1 MKTKC
6 ISLILFFILGGMI
19 FGQEDV
25 FPPRPEPPQAVNDY
39 AGFLSPQDAWK
50 LEQKLDDFT
59 ARTSTAIVIA
69 IVPDLHGYDPSDYAF
84 RLAEKW
90 GVGQK
95 GKNNGILL
103 LVKPKT
109 ERSKGEVFIAVGY
122 GLEGVVPDAIASRIV
137 RNEIIPRFQQGDY
150 AGGLDAA
157 VNILMGL
164 TGKEFTADE
173 YMKRGS
179 GVAGGAVAVILLVL
193 IVILILVMTNAR
205 RSRHYSVGRSGIPW
219 WVWLMMANSG
229 SKSHR
234 GSWGSFSSGSGMFGG
249 GGGGGFGGFG
259 GGSFGGGGA
268 GGSW

>member
-1 MKTKC
+1 MKRNC
-6 ISLILFFILGGMI
+6 ISLLLFFILGGMVV
-19 FGQEDV
+19 GQDDI
-25 FPPRPEPPQAVNDY
+25 FPPRPEPPRAVNDY
-39 AGFLSPQDAWK
+39 TGFLSSQDARK

-69 IVPDLHGYDPSDYAF
+69 IVPDLHGYAPLDYAF

-109 ERSKGEVFIAVGY
+109 ARSKGEVFSTVGS
-122 GLEGVVPDAIASRIV
+122 GLEGVVPDAVASRIV

-150 AGGLDAA
+150 TGGLDAA
-157 VNILMGL
+157 INILMGL

-179 GVAGGAVAVILLVL
+179 GATGGAVAVIF
-193 IVILILVMTNAR
+193 LVMIVGLISFMINAR
-205 RSRHYSVGRSGIPW
+205 RSRHYSVGKSGIPW

-229 SKSHR
+229 SRSSR
-234 GSWGSFSSGSGMFGG
+234 DSWGSFRSGSGMF